1 MENSQ
6 GRRPN
11 EVAGFGNMNTNYSWP
26 NELTQD
32 IEIPVP
38 RVVRIVRTVRAGL
51 RATAM
56 ASTLRTVTSMTKS
69 RESSFQIAEFS
80 IDHPILAD
88 ARVIKT
94 HDRISLVTGPVQKMA
109 MTNFVSTL
117 CLVLLCSAI
126 FLGSSTLAAAQDSG
140 LDGTYILD
148 ETDSDNVNEVIE
160 DAAGKLNFLTR
171 DIARGRLKKLN
182 PAYRQ
187 VVITS
192 SPNEISVTVDNQP
205 PLRTPAKGAPVAW
218 VGPDGG
224 KVNASMQLA
233 GRRLAQTFTSADGRR
248 VNDYT
253 LSPDGR
259 TLTMQVTETS
269 PQLSQTITYKQV
281 YRRVS

>member
-1 MENSQ
+1 MNDENSRQ
-6 GRRPN
+6 NIARHRPRR
-11 EVAGFGNMNTNYSWP
+11 
-26 NELTQD
+26 
-32 IEIPVP
+32 
-38 RVVRIVRTVRAGL
+38 
-51 RATAM
+51 
-56 ASTLRTVTSMTKS
+56 
-69 RESSFQIAEFS
+69 
-80 IDHPILAD
+80 
-88 ARVIKT
+88 
-94 HDRISLVTGPVQKMA
+94 KMA

-117 CLVLLCSAI
+117 CLALLCSAI
-126 FLGSSTLAAAQDSG
+126 FLGSGTLAAGQKSG

-148 ETDSDNVNEVIE
+148 ETDSDNLNEVIE
-160 DAAGKLNFLTR
+160 DAVGKLNFLTR

-187 VVITS
+187 VAITS

-205 PLRTPAKGAPVAW
+205 PLRTPANGATVAW

-269 PQLSQTITYKQV
+269 PRLSQTITYKQV

>member
-1 MENSQ
+1 
-6 GRRPN
+6 
-11 EVAGFGNMNTNYSWP
+11 
-26 NELTQD
+26 
-32 IEIPVP
+32 
-38 RVVRIVRTVRAGL
+38 
-51 RATAM
+51 
-56 ASTLRTVTSMTKS
+56 
-69 RESSFQIAEFS
+69 
-80 IDHPILAD
+80 
-88 ARVIKT
+88 
-94 HDRISLVTGPVQKMA
+94 

-126 FLGSSTLAAAQDSG
+126 FVGSSTLVAAKDSG
-140 LDGTYILD
+140 LDGTYFLD
-148 ETDSDNVNEVIE
+148 QTDSDNMNEVIE
-160 DAAGKLNFLTR
+160 DAVDKLNLLTR
-171 DIARGRLKKLN
+171 NIARGRLKKLN
-182 PAYRQ
+182 PAYHQ

-192 SPNEISVTVDNQP
+192 SPNEISVTVDNQL

-224 KVNASMQLA
+224 KVKASMELA

-269 PQLSQTITYKQV
+269 PQLSRPITYKQV

>member
-1 MENSQ
+1 M
-6 GRRPN
+6 
-11 EVAGFGNMNTNYSWP
+11 
-26 NELTQD
+26 
-32 IEIPVP
+32 I
-38 RVVRIVRTVRAGL
+38 
-51 RATAM
+51 
-56 ASTLRTVTSMTKS
+56 
-69 RESSFQIAEFS
+69 
-80 IDHPILAD
+80 
-88 ARVIKT
+88 
-94 HDRISLVTGPVQKMA
+94 
-109 MTNFVSTL
+109 NFVSRF
-117 CLVLLCSAI
+117 CLLLLCSAI
-126 FLGSSTLAAAQDSG
+126 FLGSSILAAAQKSG

-160 DAAGKLNFLTR
+160 DAVGKLNFLTR

-182 PAYRQ
+182 PAYRH
-187 VVITS
+187 VAITF

-269 PQLSQTITYKQV
+269 PRLSQTITYKQV